1 MKRILRRA
9 AAFAAL
15 LPLPLLAQDAP
26 LWRNVDI
33 ARQLRDSQP
42 QRIRVQYRAGRV
54 DVRGTSDPLL
64 YAMHL
69 RYDERRSVPLHKHD
83 ADQRSTTLGL
93 EYLENRSRSYEGTS
107 DPAELRLTLPR
118 TAPLDLDLEF
128 GGTQSVMDLGD
139 MSLQSLRLE
148 CGATD
153 AMLLFSRAN
162 RIRMRDMDVN
172 VGAAGFAARQLANA
186 NAEQIRIRGGVGSV
200 DLDFGGNWTRDL
212 TVVTRL
218 MLGKLTLRIP
228 PDVGVRLDLHRIV
241 AGFEHSGLVKRDDG
255 WYSPN
260 YESAQYKLHVKAE
273 TFFGQVEVQRASR

>member
-1 MKRILRRA
+1 MRVLRRIA
-9 AAFAAL
+9 AMAAL
-15 LPLPLLAQDAP
+15 LPLPALAQDAP

-33 ARQLRDSQP
+33 ARQLRDSLP
-42 QRIRVQYRAGRV
+42 QRIKVQYRAGRV

-64 YAMHL
+64 YNMHL
-69 RYDERRSVPLHKHD
+69 RYDERRNVPLHRHD
-83 ADQRSTTLGL
+83 AEQRSTTLGL
-93 EYLENRSRSYEGTS
+93 ESVTNRGRSVGGSSEA
-107 DPAELRLTLPR
+107 AELRLTLPR
-118 TAPLDLDLEF
+118 SAPLDLDLEF

-139 MSLQSLRLE
+139 LSLQSLRLE

-162 RIRMRDMDVN
+162 RVRMRDMDVN
-172 VGAAGFAARQLANA
+172 VGAADFAARQLGNA
-186 NAEQIRIRGGVGSV
+186 NADNIRIRGGVGSV
-200 DLDFGGNWTRDL
+200 DLDFSGSWTRDL

-228 PDVGVRLDLHRIV
+228 PDVGVKLDLQRIA

-260 YESAQYKLHVKAE
+260 YETAQYKLHVKAE

>member
-1 MKRILRRA
+1 MRFLRRVA
-9 AAFAAL
+9 ALAAL
-15 LPLPLLAQDAP
+15 LPLPVMAQDAP
-26 LWRNVDI
+26 QWRNVDI
-33 ARQLRDSQP
+33 SRQLRDSQP

-64 YAMHL
+64 YNMHL
-69 RYDERRSVPLHKHD
+69 RYDERRTVPLHRHD
-83 ADQRSTTLGL
+83 AEQRSTTLGL
-93 EYLENRSRSYEGTS
+93 ESVANRGRNMGGSE
-107 DPAELRLTLPR
+107 PAELRLTLPR
-118 TAPLDLDLEF
+118 SAPLDLDLEF

-139 MSLQSLRLE
+139 MSLSSLRLE

-153 AMLLFSRAN
+153 AMLLFSRPN
-162 RIRMRDMDVN
+162 RVRMRDLDVN
-172 VGAAGFAARQLANA
+172 VGAADFAARQLANA
-186 NAEQIRIRGGVGSV
+186 NADQIRIRGGIGNV
-200 DLDFGGNWTRDL
+200 DLDFTGNWTHDL

-228 PDVGVRLDLHRIV
+228 SDVGVKLELQRIA

-260 YESAQYKLHVKAE
+260 YESAAHKLHVKAE